1 MSLTNIGFPNDF
13 NTAIELTQVISQ
25 DYLGYQYLANATQY
39 QANTSILFATYD
51 AQMMIN
57 NVIITVYPIN
67 LLCMVRQVLQVRIS
81 MNKNKQSRM
90 RLKLNIGF

>member
-1 MSLTNIGFPNDF
+1 MIYRSLSLTNIAFPNDF

-57 NVIITVYPIN
+57 NVIIAV
-67 LLCMVRQVLQVRIS
+67 
-81 MNKNKQSRM
+81 
-90 RLKLNIGF
+90 